1 MAQALQNAGSADNK
15 LPLISQENFMRSTLL
30 VGALVCCSLPVLA
43 LDSNNKCNVEL
54 NGNMQLENNVLT
66 IVLDN
71 DAHMTIDQDKILYVD
86 GIALTLD
93 TKQQGWVDNYYD
105 GINQAV
111 PQAASIATDAVALAS
126 IAMHEV
132 FTELLGSDSTELA
145 DLSEKLR
152 NLDQQIQYNF
162 YADNGDIRL
171 DSSSFENGTFFGK
184 QWESQFEKAIKNLA
198 TESMGHLM
206 VAIGTQLIFSG
217 EDMHEFE
224 QKMDRFGEQ
233 MEQKVKY
240 QATELEK
247 KAGVFCATLAQVD
260 FAETQLKRIKHL
272 ADLDVIQ
279 VQDQPDRM

>member
-1 MAQALQNAGSADNK
+1 
-15 LPLISQENFMRSTLL
+15 MRSTLL

-54 NGNMQLENNVLT
+54 NGNMQLEDNVLT
-66 IVLDN
+66 VVLDN
-71 DAHMTIDQDKILYVD
+71 NTDMTIDQDKILYVD

-224 QKMDRFGEQ
+224 KKMDRFGEQ

-272 ADLDVIQ
+272 ADLDIIQ

>member
-1 MAQALQNAGSADNK
+1 LLYAGSADNK

-54 NGNMQLENNVLT
+54 NGNMQLEDNVLT
-66 IVLDN
+66 VVLDN
-71 DAHMTIDQDKILYVD
+71 NTDMTIDQDKILYVD

-145 DLSEKLR
+145 DLSENLR

-272 ADLDVIQ
+272 ADLDIIQ

>member
-1 MAQALQNAGSADNK
+1 LLYAGSADNK

-171 DSSSFENGTFFGK
+171 YSSSFENGTFFGK
-184 QWESQFEKAIKNLA
+184 QWESQFEEAIKNLA

-217 EDMHEFE
+217 EDMHELE

>member
-1 MAQALQNAGSADNK
+1 LLNAGSADNK
-15 LPLISQENFMRSTLL
+15 LPLISQENFMRSMLL
-30 VGALVCCSLPVLA
+30 IGTLVCYSLPVLA
-43 LDSNNKCNVEL
+43 LDSSNKCNVEL

-66 IVLDN
+66 VVLDN
-71 DAHMTIDQDKILYVD
+71 DTHMTIDQDKILYVD

-126 IAMHEV
+126 IALHEV

-145 DLSEKLR
+145 DLSEELR

-171 DSSSFENGTFFGK
+171 YSSSFENGKFFGK
-184 QWESQFEKAIKNLA
+184 QWEAQFEEAIKNLA
-198 TESMGHLM
+198 TESIGHLM

-224 QKMDRFGEQ
+224 KKMERFGEQ
-233 MEQKVKY
+233 MELKVKY
-240 QATELEK
+240 QATALEK

-272 ADLDVIQ
+272 ADLDIIQ

>member
-1 MAQALQNAGSADNK
+1 LLYAGSADNK

-54 NGNMQLENNVLT
+54 NGNMQLEDNVLT
-66 IVLDN
+66 VVLDN
-71 DAHMTIDQDKILYVD
+71 NTDMTIDQDKILYVD

-145 DLSEKLR
+145 DLSENLR

-240 QATELEK
+240 QATALEK
-247 KAGVFCATLAQVD
+247 KAGIFCATLAQVD

>member
-1 MAQALQNAGSADNK
+1 LLYAGSADNK

-54 NGNMQLENNVLT
+54 NGNMQLEDNVLT
-66 IVLDN
+66 VVLDN
-71 DAHMTIDQDKILYVD
+71 NTDMTIDQDKILYVD

-145 DLSEKLR
+145 DLSENLR

>member
-1 MAQALQNAGSADNK
+1 LLYAGSADNK

-171 DSSSFENGTFFGK
+171 YSSSFENGTFFGK
-184 QWESQFEKAIKNLA
+184 QWESQFEEAIKNLA

-240 QATELEK
+240 QATALEK
-247 KAGVFCATLAQVD
+247 KAGIFCATLAQVD